1 MFFAALWSRSCRVPQ
16 DGHCHVRV
24 FKLKL
29 ARRYPHAE
37 HVLADGCHRSIT
49 MRCRPVLAALYS
61 SMARKVP
68 HPQSEIALASLR
80 LRTMFFT
87 ARSSRTITLWSRTRL
102 VEVRWRKSVRAARTF
117 RWARAALALAL
128 ARLADPGAQEEE
140 RRFLPG
146 LKTGIPTPQKR

>member
-37 HVLADGCHRSIT
+37 
-49 MRCRPVLAALYS
+49 
-61 SMARKVP
+61 
-68 HPQSEIALASLR
+68 SEIALASLR

-102 VEVRWRKSVRAARTF
+102 VEVRWRKSARTF

-128 ARLADPGAQEEE
+128 ARLADPGWQRA
-140 RRFLPG
+140 RR
-146 LKTGIPTPQKR
+146 RW